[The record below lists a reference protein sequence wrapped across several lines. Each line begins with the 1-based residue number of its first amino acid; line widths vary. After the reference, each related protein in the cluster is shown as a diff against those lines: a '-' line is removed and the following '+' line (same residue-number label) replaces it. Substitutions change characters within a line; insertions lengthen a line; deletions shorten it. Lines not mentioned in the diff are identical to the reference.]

1 MPDKKFISIL
11 AAPFIAAVFSAIIVS
26 SVVKFKTELPPK
38 EAEIMKFS
46 YSRVQITRR
55 QPIAV
60 SSLYSPIE
68 IPSPGQAAF
77 PKTPLSQLAPQ
88 GQQKPQEK
96 LSLIFINK
104 GKKLAIINGIVV
116 KEGDVTAIGRVEKI
130 ERGRVLINRE
140 QEKIWMKIE

>member
-11 AAPFIAAVFSAIIVS
+11 AAPFMAAIFSAIIVS
-26 SVVKFKTELPPK
+26 SVVKFKAELPPK

-46 YSRVQITRR
+46 YTRVRITGR

-60 SSLYSPIE
+60 SSLQSPIE
-68 IPSPGQAAF
+68 IPSPGQAGF

-88 GQQKPQEK
+88 PQEK

-104 GKKLAIINGIVV
+104 GKKMAIINGIVV

>member
-11 AAPFIAAVFSAIIVS
+11 AAPFIAAVLIAVGASA
-26 SVVKFKTELPPK
+26 VVKFRTELPPK

-46 YSRVQITRR
+46 YSSVRIARR

-68 IPSPGQAAF
+68 IPSPRQAAF
-77 PKTPLSQLAPQ
+77 PRVPLSQLAPQ
-88 GQQKPQEK
+88 GQQKPEEK

-104 GKKLAIINGIVV
+104 GKKMAVINGIVV
-116 KEGDVTAIGRVEKI
+116 KEGDVTGIGRVEKI
-130 ERGRVLINRE
+130 ERGRVLIDRE
-140 QEKIWMKIE
+140 QEKIWVKIE